1 MGFSH
6 CGGQIVSDAPI
17 DEIPGSQL
25 ADRDAAERTQVPYDV
40 ALSALCMTMKQIAVL
55 GRGMDE
61 AAANAW
67 LASMFTRRPTAN

>member
-17 DEIPGSQL
+17 DAIREVSWQIGML
-25 ADRDAAERTQVPYDV
+25 LKEHEVPYDI
-40 ALSALCMTMKQIAVL
+40 ALSALCVTMKQIAVL

>member
-1 MGFSH
+1 M
-6 CGGQIVSDAPI
+6 SDAQI
-17 DEIPGSQL
+17 DAIRKVSWHIGMLLKEHEVHMTS
-25 ADRDAAERTQVPYDV
+25 PYRPW
-40 ALSALCMTMKQIAVL
+40 IAVL